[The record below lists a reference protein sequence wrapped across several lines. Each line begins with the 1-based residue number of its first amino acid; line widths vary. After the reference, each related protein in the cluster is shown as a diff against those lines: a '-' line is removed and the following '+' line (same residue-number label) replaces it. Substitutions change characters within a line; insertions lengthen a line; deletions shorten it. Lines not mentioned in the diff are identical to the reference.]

1 MFCDQAGF
9 RSRATA
15 NVLSRQDSGSKLHR
29 KSASGSHEKLPQ
41 FPQTL
46 RQRWIILGEFFVEP
60 AVLATCCRAV
70 LV

>member
-15 NVLSRQDSGSKLHR
+15 NVLSRQDSGSKLHK

-41 FPQTL
+41 FRQTL
-46 RQRWIILGEFFVEP
+46 RQCWIILGEFVEP
-60 AVLATCCRAV
+60 AVLATCCRTV
-70 LV
+70 LI